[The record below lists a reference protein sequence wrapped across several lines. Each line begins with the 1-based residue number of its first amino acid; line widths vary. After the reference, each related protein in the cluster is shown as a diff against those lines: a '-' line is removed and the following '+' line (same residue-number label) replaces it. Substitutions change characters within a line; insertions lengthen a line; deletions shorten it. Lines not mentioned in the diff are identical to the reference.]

1 MERLTK
7 RTTLIGALSV
17 RVHIEDPRD
26 RGDEKKRNYKR
37 RRQPGSFLHKSTD
50 DAERYPRN

>member
-7 RTTLIGALSV
+7 RTTLIVALSV

-50 DAERYPRN
+50 DAEVCFDR